1 MFRGPCLTL
10 SVPFMLY
17 TYVEKLDMEHPSSSH
32 LMSVLPF
39 AHNYMGVFDI
49 VATDKTLDT
58 INYQ

>member
-1 MFRGPCLTL
+1 MFRGPYLTL
-10 SVPFMLY
+10 SVRFMLY
-17 TYVEKLDMEHPSSSH
+17 TDVDKLDMEHPSSSY

-49 VATDKTLDT
+49 VATDKNFDT